1 MNDEWDPIIKS
12 VLIVAAVYFLGH
24 LILAVL
30 VS

>member
-1 MNDEWDPIIKS
+1 MNDEWDPIVKFVI
-12 VLIVAAVYFLGH
+12 IAAAVYFLGH